1 MIYPKPC
8 FSTSLKF
15 GVKFTQM
22 IRLVLIFSTLL
33 LNSSI
38 VYGNTKVNLTI
49 KESTDFTGKEF
60 KRTEKGCGLNK
71 YQKGNRDDESVLNI
85 FYSKNSTVKGGVFEC
100 SLQNVIYAKWN
111 KNLII
116 SSVNASKGSDN
127 AFEIINSNAI
137 IKDSKFSFSPQNKC
151 VEGENGLLVFY
162 NNILEN
168 CKLGFDIEKTD
179 SAEFTAVI
187 FLKNEF
193 ISIEHDAF
201 NCHDRYD
208 KKANKV
214 YLFLKDNKFT
224 KKGKDFRK
232 FGKYSNCKKKFEI
245 SSELERAVLNSD
257 FKKIEILVKET
268 IKNIL

>member
-1 MIYPKPC
+1 M
-8 FSTSLKF
+8 LK
-15 GVKFTQM
+15 
-22 IRLVLIFSTLL
+22 IVLIIIYLLFS
-33 LNSSI
+33 SSI
-38 VYGNTKVNLTI
+38 VKSDSKINITV

-60 KRTEKGCGLNK
+60 KRNEEGCGFQKN
-71 YQKGNRDDESVLNI
+71 QKGNREEESVLNI
-85 FYSKNSTVKGGVFEC
+85 FNSKNSTIKGGIFEC

-111 KNLII
+111 RNLII

-127 AFEIINSNAI
+127 AFEIRNSNAI

-162 NNILEN
+162 NNIIEN

-232 FGKYSNCKKKFEI
+232 FGKYSNCKKKFKI

>member
-1 MIYPKPC
+1 MIKIALILIYLL
-8 FSTSLKF
+8 FS
-15 GVKFTQM
+15 
-22 IRLVLIFSTLL
+22 
-33 LNSSI
+33 SSI
-38 VYGNTKVNLTI
+38 VKSDSKINITV

-60 KRTEKGCGLNK
+60 KRNEEGCGLQKN
-71 YQKGNRDDESVLNI
+71 QKGNRDRESVLNI
-85 FYSKNSTVKGGVFEC
+85 FYSKNSTIKGGTFEC

-111 KNLII
+111 LNLII

-127 AFEIINSNAI
+127 AFEIRNSNAI

-168 CKLGFDIEKTD
+168 CEQGFDIEKTD
-179 SAEFTAVI
+179 SSEFTAAV

-193 ISIEHDAF
+193 ISIGHDAF

-214 YLFLKDNKFT
+214 YLFLKDNTFK

-232 FGKYSNCKKKFEI
+232 FGKYSNCKKRFKI
-245 SSELERAVLNSD
+245 SAELEDAILNSD
-257 FKKIEILVKET
+257 FDKIEIIVK
-268 IKNIL
+268 KNIEN

>member
-1 MIYPKPC
+1 MIKIALILIYLL
-8 FSTSLKF
+8 FS
-15 GVKFTQM
+15 
-22 IRLVLIFSTLL
+22 
-33 LNSSI
+33 SSI
-38 VYGNTKVNLTI
+38 VKSDSKINITV

-60 KRTEKGCGLNK
+60 KRNEEGCGLQKN
-71 YQKGNRDDESVLNI
+71 QKGNRDKESVLNI
-85 FYSKNSTVKGGVFEC
+85 FYSKNSTIKGGTFEC

-111 KNLII
+111 LNLII

-127 AFEIINSNAI
+127 AFEIRNSNAI

-179 SAEFTAVI
+179 SSEFAAVI
-187 FLKNEF
+187 FLKNKF
-193 ISIEHDAF
+193 ISIKHDAF

-214 YLFLKDNKFT
+214 YLFLKDNTFK

-232 FGKYSNCKKKFEI
+232 FGKYSNCKKRFKI
-245 SSELERAVLNSD
+245 SSELENAVLNSD
-257 FKKIEILVKET
+257 FHRIEILVRET
-268 IKNIL
+268 IKN

>member
-1 MIYPKPC
+1 MLKIALITIYLL
-8 FSTSLKF
+8 FS
-15 GVKFTQM
+15 
-22 IRLVLIFSTLL
+22 
-33 LNSSI
+33 SSI
-38 VYGNTKVNLTI
+38 VKSDSKINITV

-60 KRTEKGCGLNK
+60 KRNEEGCGLQKN
-71 YQKGNRDDESVLNI
+71 QKGNRDKESVLNI
-85 FYSKNSTVKGGVFEC
+85 FYSKNSTIKGGTFEC

-111 KNLII
+111 LNLII

-127 AFEIINSNAI
+127 AFEIRNSNAI

-168 CKLGFDIEKTD
+168 CEQGFDIEKTD
-179 SAEFTAVI
+179 SSEFTAVI

-193 ISIEHDAF
+193 ISIGHDAF
-201 NCHDRYD
+201 NCHDRND

-214 YLFLKDNKFT
+214 YLFLKDNKFK

-232 FGKYSNCKKKFEI
+232 FGKYSNCKKRFKI
-245 SSELERAVLNSD
+245 SSELENAVLNSD
-257 FKKIEILVKET
+257 FERIEILVRET
-268 IKNIL
+268 IKNKS

>member
-1 MIYPKPC
+1 MLKIALILIYLL
-8 FSTSLKF
+8 FS
-15 GVKFTQM
+15 
-22 IRLVLIFSTLL
+22 
-33 LNSSI
+33 SSI
-38 VYGNTKVNLTI
+38 VKSDSKINITV

-60 KRTEKGCGLNK
+60 KRNEEGCGLQKN
-71 YQKGNRDDESVLNI
+71 QKGNRDKESVLNI
-85 FYSKNSTVKGGVFEC
+85 FYSKNSTIKGGTFEC

-111 KNLII
+111 LNLII

-127 AFEIINSNAI
+127 AFEIRNSNAI

-168 CKLGFDIEKTD
+168 CEQGFDIEKTD
-179 SAEFTAVI
+179 SSEFTAVI

-193 ISIEHDAF
+193 ISIAHDAF

-214 YLFLKDNKFT
+214 YLFLKDNTFK

-232 FGKYSNCKKKFEI
+232 FGKYSNCKKRFKI
-245 SSELERAVLNSD
+245 SSELENAVLNSD
-257 FKKIEILVKET
+257 FHRIEILVRET
-268 IKNIL
+268 IKN

>member
-1 MIYPKPC
+1 MILMKKI
-8 FSTSLKF
+8 SLY
-15 GVKFTQM
+15 
-22 IRLVLIFSTLL
+22 ISLVLMFFVFTSYS
-33 LNSSI
+33 NAE
-38 VYGNTKVNLTI
+38 NRVNFTVSAS
-49 KESTDFTGKEF
+49 EDFTGKEF
-60 KRTEKGCGLNK
+60 KSDKKGCGFQKN
-71 YQKGNRDDESVLNI
+71 QKGNRDEESVLNI
-85 FYSKNSTVKGGVFEC
+85 FYSKNSTIRGGTFEC

-111 KNLII
+111 RNLII

-127 AFEIINSNAI
+127 AFEIRNSNAI